1 MMKIIQ
7 CLIVIV
13 PLCCVLGMALYSR
26 RFVRG
31 VADFLV
37 AGRVAGRYVLSVA
50 GMMDSLSIFT
60 LVAMCEANYQTG
72 FAMSYWNNIL
82 LPLGIFLGL
91 TGYLNYRFRETCAM
105 SMGQFLEMRYSR
117 SFRIF
122 ATFVRCFAEML
133 TNCIG
138 PAVAGRFFIY
148 LLGIP
153 MEFQLFGYTFSTFV
167 VMLILCLSL
176 AIFVILAGGRLALI
190 ITDCFQGLMSYPIFV
205 ILAVFCLTNFSW
217 FHEIAPV
224 MGDRVAGESFLNP
237 YDIQNL
243 RDFNMFAL
251 FVLIFSRFFDGVWLG
266 NDTSGAAR
274 TPHEQKMAGI
284 LGRWRAGFGTM
295 MSLLLV
301 ITVITFFNHADFAT
315 EAHLVR
321 SELISRVAEEIV
333 PAEDTRSELAMR
345 IGEMPIPVHN
355 IGEDQPLSRKENID
369 TLYLDTVSEVL
380 HSASG
385 TTEEHSNQ
393 LFQNFRSMYSQMM
406 LPVALKNILPPVLLA
421 LFLLLGILLMLSTD
435 DSLMFNSASA
445 LIQDLVVPLCKK
457 PLSPETHVKL
467 LKLMTVFV
475 AIVFFWGSLYLAQLD
490 FLNLFITITISVWGA
505 GAGGVVTFGLYS
517 RRGTTAGAYASI
529 FTGGLISGGGILL
542 QRNWADTVYPALDNL
557 GLIPALDRILTTVSA
572 PFNPWIVWEMDP
584 VKFPINSTEISF
596 LAMLL
601 AIAAY
606 WLVSLL
612 TYRQPFNLD
621 RLLHRGIYNLN
632 PEKTGSK
639 PQFSWRRVL
648 QFLVAITP
656 DYTFGDKFITWF
668 VFGYFVVYKFLIMF
682 VAVVIINL
690 FYPLSE
696 EWWSIYF
703 FVNSMVDPCIIG
715 IITTFWFM
723 IGGIKDLRRLF
734 RDLAVR
740 RRNPL
745 DNGMVTNNVSL
756 ADVAEF
762 ENIEHKNQQKNL

>member
-1 MMKIIQ
+1 MSLIQ

-13 PLCCVLGMALYSR
+13 PLCLVSGMALYSR
-26 RFVRG
+26 RFIRG

-50 GMMDSLSIFT
+50 GMIDGLSVFT

-117 SFRIF
+117 SLRIF
-122 ATFVRCFAEML
+122 ATCVRCFAEML

-138 PAVAGRFFIY
+138 PAVAARFFIY
-148 LLGIP
+148 LLGLP
-153 MEFQLFGYTFSTFV
+153 MEFQLFGHTVSTFV
-167 VMLILCLSL
+167 MLLILCLSL
-176 AIFVILAGGRLALI
+176 AVGVILAGGRLALI

-205 ILAVFCLTNFSW
+205 IIAVFVFTNFSW

-224 MGDRVAGESFLNP
+224 MGDRIAGESFLNP
-237 YDIQNL
+237 YDIYNL

-251 FVLIFSRFFDGVWLG
+251 FVLVFGRFFDGVWLG

-284 LGRWRAGFGTM
+284 LGRWRAGYSTT

-301 ITVITFFNHADFAT
+301 ISVITLLNHAKFSS
-315 EAHLVR
+315 EAHQIRTELVN
-321 SELISRVAEEIV
+321 RVAEEIV
-333 PAEDTRSELAMR
+333 PSQETRVELARR
-345 IGEMPIPVHN
+345 IGELPPPIHR
-355 IGEDQPLSRKENID
+355 IGEEEPLSRRRNLD
-369 TLYLDTVSEVL
+369 TAYLTTVSEVL
-380 HSASG
+380 HASPG
-385 TTEEHSNQ
+385 VSEENGNQ
-393 LFQNFRSMYSQMM
+393 QFQNFRSMYNQMM
-406 LPVALKNILPPVLLA
+406 LPVTLKTMLPPTLLA

-457 PLSPETHVKL
+457 PLPPETHVKL
-467 LKLMTVFV
+467 LKLMTIVV
-475 AIVFFWGSLYLAQLD
+475 TLVFFWGSIYLSQLD
-490 FLNLFITITISVWGA
+490 FLNLFITITISIWGA

-529 FTGGLISGGGILL
+529 LVGGLVSGGGILV
-542 QRNWADTVYPALDNL
+542 QRNWADTVYPTLSGWGMIPMLDHAL
-557 GLIPALDRILTTVSA
+557 TVVSS
-572 PFNPWIVWEMDP
+572 PLNPWVVWEMNP
-584 VKFPINSTEISF
+584 LKFPINSMEISF

-612 TYRQPFNLD
+612 TFRQPFNLD
-621 RLLHRGIYNLN
+621 RMLHRGIYNLN
-632 PEKTGSK
+632 PEKMDVK
-639 PQFSWRRVL
+639 PRFSWHGVF
-648 QFLVAITP
+648 QFLVSITP
-656 DYTFGDKFITWF
+656 DYTFGDKVITWF
-668 VFGYFVVYKFLIMF
+668 VFGYFLIYKFLIMF
-682 VAVVIINL
+682 VAVVVVNL
-690 FYPLSE
+690 FYPLPDQ
-696 EWWSIYF
+696 WWSIYF
-703 FVNSMVDPCIIG
+703 LINSLIDPCIVG
-715 IITTFWFM
+715 IITTVWFM

-734 RDLAVR
+734 CDLAVR

-745 DNGMVTNNVSL
+745 DNGMVANNVSL
-756 ADVAEF
+756 SDIAEF
-762 ENIEHKNQQKNL
+762 ESLEQKKQS